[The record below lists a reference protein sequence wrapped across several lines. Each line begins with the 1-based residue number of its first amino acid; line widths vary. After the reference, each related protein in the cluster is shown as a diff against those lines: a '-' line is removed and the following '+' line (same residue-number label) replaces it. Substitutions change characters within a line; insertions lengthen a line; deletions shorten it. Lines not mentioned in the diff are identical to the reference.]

1 MKTLSREDIQRMTNS
16 TGIGG
21 SSRYGD
27 GGGGGGG
34 GDMSGYASQGWV
46 DENYISIEFF
56 NRLFQARN
64 GNTVINPNDT
74 TSAITNIKAMFGF
87 WTEQYLSALGQNS
100 GGGGGGAMSLADLVD
115 VNISSPANGDAL
127 LYNSSTGKWY
137 NGAVSAGGGGT
148 VTSITAGTGLSGG
161 TITSSGTIAINS
173 TYQTYIQNGQTAY
186 GWGNHANAGY
196 ATQSWVGQQGFLTSS
211 SLNGYATQQ
220 WVGQQGYL
228 TGITDAQINAALGF
242 TLTGTTGST
251 FDLDSI
257 EANADDGASAFGWGD
272 HSQAGYVV
280 KTGCNTMS
288 GLFEPRTNGGAN
300 LGSTNYRFKYIY
312 GQYGNF
318 STKLTVGGFEVEY
331 DSTNQALKFNGT
343 IYATG
348 GVSALGIDG
357 VTAASYLPTGGGTMT
372 GALVL
377 NNNIAIQSKDSG
389 GTARSIMFVNSN
401 NQLAICYGLSYYNS
415 SASIAI
421 YAGANTSFYCGA
433 YGGSLSAR
441 VQSDGFYLPDV
452 NSRSYLGRLYVLGG
466 HLYFSYNGGT
476 AIQIA

>member
-1 MKTLSREDIQRMTNS
+1 MKTLSRDAIQRMTGRGTSGN
-16 TGIGG
+16 GG
-21 SSRYGD
+21 V
-27 GGGGGGG
+27 GGGGSV
-34 GDMSGYASQGWV
+34 DMTGYATESWV
-46 DENYISIEFF
+46 DERYLSIEFF
-56 NRLFQARN
+56 SSLFKAYDSAATPNEIVPN
-64 GNTVINPNDT
+64 GGDT
-74 TSAITNIKAMFGF
+74 TAITNIKAMFGF
-87 WTEQYLSALGQNS
+87 WTQQYISALGQGT

-127 LYNSSTGKWY
+127 LYNASTGKWY

-161 TITSSGTIAINS
+161 TITSSGTIAISS

-196 ATQSWVGQQGFLTSS
+196 ATQTWVGQQGFLTISA
-211 SLNGYATQQ
+211 LNGYATQQ
-220 WVGQQGYL
+220 WVNNQGFL
-228 TGITDAQINAALGF
+228 TGITSTMINNAFGF
-242 TLTGTTGST
+242 TLNGTAGST
-251 FDLDSI
+251 FNLDSI
-257 EANADDGASAFGWGD
+257 ESNADDGATAFGWGD
-272 HSQAGYVV
+272 HAQAGYML

-288 GLFEPRTNGGAN
+288 GLFEPQTNGGAN
-300 LGSTNYRFKYIY
+300 LGSSGYRFQNIF

-343 IYATG
+343 IFATG
-348 GVSALGIDG
+348 GVSALGTDG
-357 VTAASYLPTGGGTMT
+357 STAASYLPTGGGTMT

-389 GTARSIMFVNSN
+389 GTARSIMFVNSS
-401 NQLAICYGLSYYNS
+401 NQLAIGYGLSYNNS
-415 SASIAI
+415 SASTAV
-421 YAGANTSFYCGA
+421 YAGGSTSFYCGT

-441 VQSDGFYLPDV
+441 VQSDGFYLPNV
-452 NSRSYLGRLYVLGG
+452 NSRSYLGRLYVSGG